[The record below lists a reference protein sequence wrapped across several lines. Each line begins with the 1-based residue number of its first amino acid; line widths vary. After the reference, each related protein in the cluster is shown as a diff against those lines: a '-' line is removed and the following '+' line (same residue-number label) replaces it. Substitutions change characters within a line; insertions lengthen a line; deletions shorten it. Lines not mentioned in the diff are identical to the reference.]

1 METQPLTTQ
10 MRTVVACEAC
20 RKRKRKCDG
29 AQPCSLCQNHQ
40 KECHY
45 ESGASVGRKR
55 KRDLEYVSKLE
66 EQFEALKTYV
76 KVLENQNQDQT
87 QRSYPCALNSP
98 EEWYGATD
106 GKDHAFSTQ
115 TGVDSAQPAQD
126 TRLTSAVHEVGSLMW
141 KLSIDKTGDASFI
154 GPSGN
159 FCFSTSPP
167 VKGKKLLAAD
177 KIDMSH
183 RLSEYSQDA
192 RLCREL
198 FQTFEEFIN
207 PFHQFVQFPALVLK
221 TFEHCEMESAL
232 LQSAIFAA
240 GSRLLRRP
248 DASQIGECFASN
260 AEKLALKC
268 CRDQPSLVVI
278 QALTIMSVAG
288 SLCTHLGLH
297 VGAQE
302 YVDPG
307 TKGDASSSDTETDSR
322 TRTFWQFFLVDRI
335 ATSLLGRQCSIPWKR
350 VRTPPF
356 QITLDKVSPLHEV
369 VFDHQCRL
377 WLLHDQFMDQIHSFD
392 FPTLPLSEK
401 HKLLMDAR
409 EKLLSFHQAT
419 DDRLRFGKVR
429 NSEHVVCFQMS
440 YQMSLILIHRPY
452 LQGSSESGSR
462 QLALRSMTAAATTMT
477 LLIRAY
483 RKLGTFNATSSQQT
497 LRHQSINKLR
507 VCIEALEE
515 LRLTWH
521 RAQKSIALLQELANQ
536 WSVVFALPMRLSNVI
551 PLPCN
556 AAESEG
562 EMPRDF
568 GPTPHEESPFDA
580 VYGADNHAFE
590 MQESM
595 LSAEPVDAALAPGIA
610 DKDFWMNSD
619 TLHSFVMQDDR
630 FTGMGLD
637 WLFGPQV

>member
-1 METQPLTTQ
+1 
-10 MRTVVACEAC
+10 MRRSSTLL
-20 RKRKRKCDG
+20 
-29 AQPCSLCQNHQ
+29 SLPDHQ
-40 KECHY
+40 KECHF
-45 ESGASVGRKR
+45 ESGAGVGRKR

-76 KVLENQNQDQT
+76 KVLDNQNQDQT

-98 EEWYGATD
+98 DEWYGATD

-126 TRLTSAVHEVGSLMW
+126 TRLTFAVHEVGSLIW
-141 KLSIDKTGDASFI
+141 KLSIDKTGDASFT

-221 TFEHCEMESAL
+221 TFEHCEMESVL

-278 QALTIMSVAG
+278 QALTIMCWHELSLENENMAWMYNCPYPVLTCLYLMLTILHPLAMAG

-297 VGAQE
+297 VGALE

-322 TRTFWQFFLVDRI
+322 TRTFWQFFLVDRYTDPSYF
-335 ATSLLGRQCSIPWKR
+335 AHSADVNLQHCDLSLGQTMLNSLETCQNSTISNYPRQG
-350 VRTPPF
+350 
-356 QITLDKVSPLHEV
+356 IT
-369 VFDHQCRL
+369 
-377 WLLHDQFMDQIHSFD
+377 
-392 FPTLPLSEK
+392 
-401 HKLLMDAR
+401 
-409 EKLLSFHQAT
+409 
-419 DDRLRFGKVR
+419 
-429 NSEHVVCFQMS
+429 
-440 YQMSLILIHRPY
+440 
-452 LQGSSESGSR
+452 
-462 QLALRSMTAAATTMT
+462 
-477 LLIRAY
+477 
-483 RKLGTFNATSSQQT
+483 
-497 LRHQSINKLR
+497 
-507 VCIEALEE
+507 
-515 LRLTWH
+515 
-521 RAQKSIALLQELANQ
+521 
-536 WSVVFALPMRLSNVI
+536 
-551 PLPCN
+551 
-556 AAESEG
+556 
-562 EMPRDF
+562 
-568 GPTPHEESPFDA
+568 
-580 VYGADNHAFE
+580 
-590 MQESM
+590 
-595 LSAEPVDAALAPGIA
+595 AP
-610 DKDFWMNSD
+610 
-619 TLHSFVMQDDR
+619 
-630 FTGMGLD
+630 
-637 WLFGPQV
+637 